1 LTADVRQIASEP
13 RELRPGRTAVLAVD
27 FLLVALFLAGLVIY
41 VVRGV
46 ERPEAV
52 VGEWSAEGLR
62 AALDG
67 LGLPAGGLVAYMV
80 GLQVMVVVTSV
91 VAALYLLRG
100 PVVSRF
106 RLYLGFVLVFNATA
120 GSGLLSSLAQLYPAH
135 SWLQGLEGLGWF
147 AFFPLAYLFPDGRFV
162 PRWSRWLLVVWAAL
176 FVVAIAA
183 PQDVGEGPVVTVPLA
198 LLLVSCVAAQV
209 YRFRK
214 VSGAVER
221 QQTKWVM
228 VAVLLQLG
236 YIATGPPPVESPRG
250 LVLDMLLALFSYT
263 IAAALPAAIAV
274 AIVRHRLYD
283 VDLLISR
290 TLVYGTLTLLVIGIY
305 IAVVGGFGVL
315 WRIDGNPLLPLVA
328 TGLVAVA
335 FNPLRQRVQR
345 AVNRLVWGD
354 RDDPHAVM
362 ARLAR
367 RLGSAMPP
375 EGALQTIVDTIGVA
389 MKLPYVVITLA
400 GNGVRAAY
408 QAAGGPAPEQLEDY
422 SLRYRDDEVGV
433 LSVAPRPGESFGTA
447 DRRALA
453 EIAGHAGVAVQ
464 ALRSTVDLQR
474 SRERIVAAREEERA
488 RLHRDLHDGLGPTL
502 ASLYQRID
510 AARILL
516 AKDPAAAHGVLDQ
529 AGQQVKSTVE
539 DVRRL
544 VYALRPPVLAEL
556 GLAAAIE
563 EACQGLAPWALIEVA
578 DELPVLPAGV
588 EVAAYRIAVEAVT
601 NVVRHADASRCVVR
615 ILEEGR
621 VLVVSVLDDGVG
633 FAAGARPGAGLRSM
647 RERAE
652 ELVGTFSVEPAE
664 PAGTIVTAR
673 LPLGPLPLG
682 PTPLSPTPLSPTPLS
697 PLPLGQLPA
706 VPGSGDAG

>member
-1 LTADVRQIASEP
+1 LTAEVRQIASEP
-13 RELRPGRTAVLAVD
+13 RELRPGRAAVITADGV
-27 FLLVALFLAGLVIY
+27 LLVLFLAGLVVF

-46 ERPEAV
+46 ERPSLAV
-52 VGEWSAEGLR
+52 DDWSAEGLQL
-62 AALDG
+62 ALAG
-67 LGLPAGGLVAYMV
+67 LGLSAAALVAAMAV
-80 GLQVMVVVTSV
+80 LQTLVVVTSV

-100 PVVSRF
+100 PALSRF
-106 RLYLGFVLVFNATA
+106 RLYLGFVLVFNATT
-120 GSGLLSSLAQLYPAH
+120 GSGLLAALERLYPEH
-135 SWLQGLEGLGWF
+135 TWLSGLEGLGWF
-147 AFFPLAYLFPDGRFV
+147 ALFPLAYLFPDGRFV
-162 PRWSRWLLVVWAAL
+162 PRWSRWLVAAWVAL
-176 FVVAIAA
+176 YVVAMAV
-183 PQDVGEGPVVTVPLA
+183 PENLGDGPLVTVPLM
-198 LLLVSCVAAQV
+198 LLLASCVVSQI
-209 YRFRK
+209 YRYRK

-228 VAVLLQLG
+228 VAVVLQLG
-236 YIATGPPPVESPRG
+236 YIATGSPPEESPRG
-250 LVLDMLLALFSYT
+250 LVLDLLLALFSYG

-274 AIVRHRLYD
+274 AIARRRLYD

-290 TLVYGTLTLLVIGIY
+290 TLIYGTLTLLVVGIY
-305 IAVVGGFGVL
+305 IAIVGGFGVL

-362 ARLAR
+362 AQLAR

-375 EGALQTIVDTIGVA
+375 DGALQTIVDTIGAA
-389 MKLPYVVITLA
+389 MKLPYVAITLT
-400 GNGVRAAY
+400 GDGIRAVH
-408 QAAGGPAPEQLEDY
+408 QPGGGSVPDQPAEY

-433 LSVAPRPGESFGTA
+433 LAVVPRPGESFGTA

-453 EIAGHAGVAVQ
+453 ELAGHAGVAVQ
-464 ALRSTVDLQR
+464 ALRSTLDLQH

-510 AARILL
+510 AARVLL
-516 AKDPAAAHGVLDQ
+516 AKDPDAAHAVLDQ
-529 AGQQVKSTVE
+529 AGRQVKATVD

-556 GLAAAIE
+556 GLAAAVE
-563 EACQGLAPWALIEVA
+563 EACEGLDPGASVEVA
-578 DELPVLPAGV
+578 TELPALPAGV

-601 NVVRHADASRCVVR
+601 NVVRHAGPCTCVVK
-615 ILEEGR
+615 IFAEDG

-633 FAAGARPGAGLRSM
+633 ITPGARPGAGLRSM

-652 ELVGTFSVEPAE
+652 ELVGTFDVGPAE
-664 PAGTIVTAR
+664 PRGTVVVAR
-673 LPLGPLPLG
+673 LPIG
-682 PTPLSPTPLSPTPLS
+682 
-697 PLPLGQLPA
+697 
-706 VPGSGDAG
+706 VEVER